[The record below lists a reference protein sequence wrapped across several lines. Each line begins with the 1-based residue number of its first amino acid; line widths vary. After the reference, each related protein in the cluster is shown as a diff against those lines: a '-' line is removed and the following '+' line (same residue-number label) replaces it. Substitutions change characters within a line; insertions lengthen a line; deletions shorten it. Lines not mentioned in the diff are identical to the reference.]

1 MGDEITIYPYEGT
14 IKDASGNTVSTF
26 KLSPSTM
33 PDEVRAGG
41 RIPLIIGRGLTDKTR
56 SELGLDVSDVF
67 LRPVDP
73 KNYCR
78 IYFSSKNCR

>member
-1 MGDEITIYPYEGT
+1 MGDEITIYPYEGV
-14 IKDASGNTVSTF
+14 IKDSSGEIVSKF
-26 KLSPSTM
+26 DLAPSTM

-56 SELGLDVSDVF
+56 SELGLEVSDVF

-73 KNYCR
+73 TE
-78 IYFSSKNCR
+78 